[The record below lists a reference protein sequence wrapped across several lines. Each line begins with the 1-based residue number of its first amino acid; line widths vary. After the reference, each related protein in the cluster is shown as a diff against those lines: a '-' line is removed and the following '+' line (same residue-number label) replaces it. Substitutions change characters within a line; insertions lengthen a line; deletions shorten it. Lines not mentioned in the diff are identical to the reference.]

1 MFGLY
6 SKGLRAGRTAGKVC
20 EDEWQSGLPV
30 GEGKAKR
37 AARQWRESDAVRDV
51 AAPFI
56 RDTHTP
62 VGACLPWV
70 ALRTQFRDNEI

>member
-37 AARQWRESDAVRDV
+37 AAHQWRESDAVRDV

-56 RDTHTP
+56 RDTHTRE
-62 VGACLPWV
+62 CLPAV
-70 ALRTQFRDNEI
+70 GCIAYTISR